1 MTLVQPTLTKDQATI
16 NFIEMVSEA
25 RWIAARELM
34 TNDLCRWILSS
45 RVREDKIKKYWDQM
59 PEDIK
64 GRIVSEWQSAAE
76 SR

>member
-1 MTLVQPTLTKDQATI
+1 MTLIQPTLTKDQATI

-45 RVREDKIKKYWDQM
+45 RVREDKIRKYWDVM
-59 PEDIK
+59 PDDIK
-64 GRIVSEWQSAAE
+64 ERIVSEWQSAAE